1 MPQRMK
7 LPRIRGRHDS
17 DPDGPRADEHSETY
31 TARLDRILDVPATPE
46 PSLPES
52 TRAKRRPR
60 AAG

>member
-17 DPDGPRADEHSETY
+17 DPNGPRADEHSETY
-31 TARLDRILDVPATPE
+31 TARLDRILDESATPK

-52 TRAKRRPR
+52 TRPKRPPR